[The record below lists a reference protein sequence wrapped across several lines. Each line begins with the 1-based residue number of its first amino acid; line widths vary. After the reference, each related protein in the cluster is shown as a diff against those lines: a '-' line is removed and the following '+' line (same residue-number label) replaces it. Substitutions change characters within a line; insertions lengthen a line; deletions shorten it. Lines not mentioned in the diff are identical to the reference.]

1 MMNIWPQF
9 EIMSTQYCQC
19 FVLFATYEQAGQ
31 GVVVVDYIDIYFLV
45 PWVSW
50 DNQSST
56 RLNINLAA
64 GFIFLVDFRKVLK
77 YF

>member
-1 MMNIWPQF
+1 MAGDCNRNGLSLSQSWKWNDEQF

-45 PWVSW
+45 FILFVISSS
-50 DNQSST
+50 QS
-56 RLNINLAA
+56 
-64 GFIFLVDFRKVLK
+64 
-77 YF
+77 